1 MEKCEKVKERCGLS
15 FYIYLME
22 SIYLYC
28 LYILVFLFM
37 KTNLKLIL
45 LTSLCGKVNS
55 FHWAQI
61 QSATCV
67 FDAVPGDWSQFSN
80 CQTADP
86 LNLSAVPVPLPLSP
100 SRHIPIKRLA
110 SLSALWSQQMK
121 LLCAEEAVKRR
132 QERESW
138 TILWW
143 AARDR
148 GLLFIP

>member
-61 QSATCV
+61 QSATCA

-86 LNLSAVPVPLPLSP
+86 LNLSAVPAPFPLFLPLDIFPLSDLP
-100 SRHIPIKRLA
+100 RCRHFEVSK
-110 SLSALWSQQMK
+110 WSCYVQKKQWREGK
-121 LLCAEEAVKRR
+121 
-132 QERESW
+132 RESW

-143 AARDR
+143 AGRDR